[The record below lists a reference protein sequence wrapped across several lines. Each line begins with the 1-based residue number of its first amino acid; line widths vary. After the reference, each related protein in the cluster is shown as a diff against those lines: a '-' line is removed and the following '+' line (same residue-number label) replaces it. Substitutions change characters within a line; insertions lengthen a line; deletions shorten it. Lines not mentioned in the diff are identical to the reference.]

1 VPKPHIH
8 ILVIALLILAAL
20 LALGSHE
27 TAGNQQG
34 PGIND
39 RLGNLN
45 GLCRLNGGVPGAY
58 STDTVV
64 TRFYCQGGF
73 LDGLYCDV
81 YSDLTYCYWN
91 KVGKASSATGTLHE
105 ITTAVQDLTF
115 VTDLSVDTVAPLTL
129 DMPDQPLLVEAV
141 IAWNP
146 STEVADQARM
156 IQVNACRHLGGIE
169 LVAADGR
176 ANTYTVVCEG
186 GLLDSM
192 WCSLGMGMSACFF
205 EQPAASPDATTPAPS
220 PAPAPSPET
229 QPASSTPP
237 DAPPTE
243 APTIDPT
250 APPAPTEPAA
260 PTDEPVIEPTFVDPA
275 TDDPWNLPEGTL
287 QPFEPAPT
295 PTPLPLT

>member
-1 VPKPHIH
+1 MPKPSPIH
-8 ILVIALLILAAL
+8 ILVTALLLLAAG

-27 TAGNQQG
+27 AAGNQQG
-34 PGIND
+34 PGISD

-64 TRFYCQGGF
+64 TRFYCKGGP

-81 YSDLTYCYWN
+81 YSDLTYCYWDN
-91 KVGKASSATGTLHE
+91 VGKTSNAPGILSE
-105 ITTAVQDLTF
+105 VTTAVEDLTF

-141 IAWNP
+141 VAWNP
-146 STEVADQARM
+146 SAEAAEQARM
-156 IQVNACRHLGGIE
+156 IQVNACRHLGGTE
-169 LVAADGR
+169 LVAEDSR
-176 ANTYTVVCEG
+176 ANTYTVLCAG

-192 WCSLGMGMSACFF
+192 WCSLGMGITACFF
-205 EQPAASPDATTPAPS
+205 EPATSPDSTTPVP
-220 PAPAPSPET
+220 PTSPET
-229 QPASSTPP
+229 QTAPSTPP

-275 TDDPWNLPEGTL
+275 TDDPWTLPEGTL